1 MEVDSNRERGGAV
14 TGWSHQPTMVELHSS
29 GVLKDIDRFGGERG
43 NVLGD
48 PLTGHF
54 RKRVV
59 HQASIKTRNK
69 GTWGTWGE

>member
-1 MEVDSNRERGGAV
+1 MPTHQSHRPVWLCPMEVDSNRERGGAI

-54 RKRVV
+54 RK
-59 HQASIKTRNK
+59 
-69 GTWGTWGE
+69 